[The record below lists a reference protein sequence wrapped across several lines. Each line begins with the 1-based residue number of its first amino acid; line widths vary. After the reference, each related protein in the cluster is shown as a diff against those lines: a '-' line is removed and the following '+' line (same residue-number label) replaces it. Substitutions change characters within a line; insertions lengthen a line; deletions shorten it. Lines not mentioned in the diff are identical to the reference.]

1 MTGKE
6 LIRATYAHEST
17 PRAPWV
23 PYTGVHAGKLK
34 GYTAKEVLTDADK
47 LYESLME
54 VHRLYMP
61 DGMPIVFHEC
71 GAIPT
76 AEQMAQADAPW
87 VMFMVWHTSH
97 LTDGN

>member
-6 LIRATYAHEST
+6 LIRATYAHEAT

-47 LYESLME
+47 LFESLME

-61 DGMPIVFHEC
+61 DGMPISQRC
-71 GAIPT
+71 
-76 AEQMAQADAPW
+76 W
-87 VMFMVWHTSH
+87 SS
-97 LTDGN
+97 LSRR